1 MKGKIGLVLAVKKM
15 ITDKNISIKQLN
27 YEHLWIEN
35 LNSRKIFYEKQRFST
50 AC

>member
-1 MKGKIGLVLAVKKM
+1 MDKLAAKEM
-15 ITDKNISIKQLN
+15 ITDKNISIRQLD
-27 YEHLWIEN
+27 YEHVGIKN